1 MFKITNLHGTTMI
14 LVEHIERKGDAITM
28 KGNMMGTMPGTF
40 YVTPEEMWNMFKM
53 VNLSLIFDVMAVLIK
68 GRKASQKG
76 KKP

>member
-14 LVEHIERKGDAITM
+14 LVENIERKGDAITM

-53 VNLSLIFDVMAVLIK
+53 VNFSLVFDVIVVLIK